1 MTIRTLSRLCKFV
14 SFPLEN
20 NYKQNGIFVRKIY
33 ITISNHGW
41 ASVLLTIESAIIEET
56 TAAVA
61 ITCAVK

>member
-1 MTIRTLSRLCKFV
+1 MVFLC
-14 SFPLEN
+14 
-20 NYKQNGIFVRKIY
+20 VRIY

-61 ITCAVK
+61 IACAVK